1 MINVE
6 YNIFSPCPYKALWV
20 EKVAGV
26 VNKREKMVRGVVE
39 INVVDKKTIKKINRE
54 WRGKNQVTD
63 VLSFAWQEEF
73 FVHDYGHIVDA
84 NGGIVLRD
92 RSQKVRLEQRKGKLA
107 RRFGLQPWE
116 IEAFN
121 TYESDLRAEVY
132 RTSIAQRSRR
142 PADFGEHYY
151 RAWLDKFSASKI

>member
-63 VLSFAWQEEF
+63 VLSFAWQEGLTTPGSSHLGEIYLCFEKIKEQAKEF
-73 FVHDYGHIVDA
+73 KVTAKEEFARMLVHGLLHLVGYDHLKPLDA
-84 NGGIVLRD
+84 KKMFKKQEMIIKECL
-92 RSQKVRLEQRKGKLA
+92 S
-107 RRFGLQPWE
+107 
-116 IEAFN
+116 
-121 TYESDLRAEVY
+121 
-132 RTSIAQRSRR
+132 
-142 PADFGEHYY
+142 
-151 RAWLDKFSASKI
+151 